1 MNTNPSERFL
11 RRLEPASQKL
21 SPIREVTIYPTQFP
35 ILLREQMQGKSILE
49 VAEFFG
55 IPPEQVI
62 RLLAGEW
69 KPSKGI
75 CRKMGL
81 KVVYALTEQSGPR
94 IS

>member
-1 MNTNPSERFL
+1 MNASPSERFL

-21 SPIREVTIYPTQFP
+21 SPAREATFYPAQFP
-35 ILLREQMQGKSILE
+35 IFLREQMQGKSILE

-69 KPSKGI
+69 KPSKEI

-81 KVVYALTEQSGPR
+81 KVVYALTAQPGPGV
-94 IS
+94 S